1 MPFSFRFFSF
11 LLLSVSVSV
20 PACAQVIFGARV
32 NGGNGPVTGLFQAS
46 GGTVTPINTGLPS
59 NDFASL
65 SPDGTMI
72 TISSADPA
80 QPNEASTDL
89 FAYNRVTGQTRRL
102 FNNTT
107 QTQPDGSHLFASPMF
122 SGTSAD
128 GTLVAFVNVL
138 ASSSNSQGGGA
149 IRQLK
154 VLRAS
159 DGFDLGDA
167 ELGHGNQTDYF
178 QSEFNGIAWTRSGH
192 SFVTPAYVPVTTNSG
207 RQTIAAGLVLFARQ
221 NNGSF
226 ARAQTITVPQVFDN
240 PGGGIVVQTH
250 AMPAISPDGQRIAFF
265 RLTWPNPLLTQPATP
280 ELIVINP
287 SQGTGSVL
295 AQFNPGVFPLGV
307 AWSADGGTLVFS
319 LANQVNQSGSWA
331 PAGDPASAGL
341 LTIPASGGAL
351 GSVAGAPSGYFPN
364 VVPGIPGLIF
374 RNGFE

>member
-1 MPFSFRFFSF
+1 MSSVFRFFLI
-11 LLLSVSVSV
+11 LLLAVPFSA

-32 NGGNGPVTGLFQAS
+32 NGGSGPVTGLFQVS
-46 GGTVTPINTGLPS
+46 NGTVTGINTGLIS

-65 SPDGTMI
+65 SPNGTMI

-102 FNNTT
+102 FNNSTI
-107 QTQPDGSHLFASPMF
+107 TQPDGSHLFASPMF

-138 ASSSNSQGGGA
+138 SSSSNSQGGGS

-154 VLRAS
+154 VLCAS

-178 QSEFNGIAWTRSGH
+178 ESEFNGIAWTRSGH
-192 SFVTPAYVPVTTNSG
+192 AFVTPAYVPVTTNSG
-207 RQTIAAGLVLFARQ
+207 RQTIAAGLVLFAQ
-221 NNGSF
+221 QANGTF
-226 ARAQTITVPQVFDN
+226 ARAGTLTVPQVFDN

-319 LANQVNQSGSWA
+319 LANQVNQGGSWL

-341 LTIPASGGAL
+341 LTISSTGGAL

-364 VVPGIPGLIF
+364 VVQGIPGLVF

>member
-1 MPFSFRFFSF
+1 MPSVLRIFVIF
-11 LLLSVSVSV
+11 LLVLSPSAPLS
-20 PACAQVIFGARV
+20 AQVIFSAQV
-32 NGGNGPVTGLFQAS
+32 NGGNGLVTGLFQVSNGA
-46 GGTVTPINTGLPS
+46 VAAIPTGLPS
-59 NDFASL
+59 NEFAAL

-89 FAYNRVTGQTRRL
+89 FAYNRITGQRRRL
-102 FNNTT
+102 FNNSTLS
-107 QTQPDGSHLFASPMF
+107 QPDGSHLFASPMF

-128 GTLVAFVNVL
+128 GSLVAFVNVL

-167 ELGHGNQTDYF
+167 ELGHGNQTDFY
-178 QSEFNGIAWTRSGH
+178 QSEFNGIAWTRTGH
-192 SFVTPAYVPVTTNSG
+192 AFVTPAYVPVTTNTG
-207 RQTIAAGLVLFARQ
+207 RQTIAAGLVLFAQQ

-226 ARAQTITVPQVFDN
+226 ARASIVTVPQVFDN

-265 RLTWPNPLLTQPATP
+265 RLTWPNPLMTQPATP

-287 SQGTGSVL
+287 NQGTGIVL
-295 AQFNPGVFPLGV
+295 AQFNAGVFPLGV

-319 LANQVNQSGSWA
+319 LANQVNQGGNWA

-341 LTIPASGGAL
+341 LTIASTGGPL
-351 GSVAGAPSGYFPN
+351 GGVAGAPSGFFPN
-364 VVPGIPGLIF
+364 VVQSIPGLVF

>member
-1 MPFSFRFFSF
+1 MSFVCRLCAFA
-11 LLLSVSVSV
+11 LLALLAVA
-20 PACAQVIFGARV
+20 PAGAQVIFGARV
-32 NGGNGPVTGLFQAS
+32 NGSGGPVTGLFQVS
-46 GGTVTPINTGLPS
+46 NGTVTPINTGLIS

-65 SPDGTMI
+65 SPNGAML

-89 FAYNRVTGQTRRL
+89 FAYNRTTGQTRRL
-102 FNNTT
+102 FNNST
-107 QTQPDGSHLFASPMF
+107 QTLPDGSHLFASPMF

-128 GTLVAFVNVL
+128 GTLVAFVNLL
-138 ASSSNSQGGGA
+138 ASSSNNQGGGG

-178 QSEFNGIAWTRSGH
+178 ESEFNGIAWTRSGH
-192 SFVTPAYVPVTTNSG
+192 AFVTPAYVPVVTNSG
-207 RQTIAAGLVLFARQ
+207 RNTIAAGLVLFAQ
-221 NNGSF
+221 QANGSF
-226 ARAQTITVPQVFDN
+226 ARSSVLTVPQVFDN

-265 RLTWPNPLLTQPATP
+265 RLTWPNPLLTQPVTP

-295 AQFNPGVFPLGV
+295 AQFNSGVYPLGV
-307 AWSADGGTLVFS
+307 AWSADGNTLVFS
-319 LANQVNQSGSWA
+319 LANQVFQGGTYL
-331 PAGDPASAGL
+331 PAGDPNSAGL
-341 LTIPASGGAL
+341 LTIPSQGGTL

-364 VVPGIPGLIF
+364 VVTSVPGLIF